1 MLNVSGLTV
10 SRGDHLV
17 LHDISLTVP
26 DSSITAIL
34 GPSGVGKTTLLR
46 AIAGLTRIDKGSIV
60 VDGVDVT
67 NYPTHRRG
75 VGLMFQDGQLFPTM
89 NVAENISFG
98 LRMKKKNKTDQA
110 LRVRELLE
118 LIHLPDYASRDVSTL
133 SGGETRR
140 VALARAIAP
149 SPAVLLLDEP
159 LTGLEEDFRYS
170 LARELA
176 EILRSTG
183 ITVVLVT
190 HDRREAEIMADAIVN
205 LSARGDGNNGAV
217 LE

>member
-1 MLNVSGLTV
+1 MLNVKGLTV
-10 SRGDHLV
+10 SRGDRVILN
-17 LHDISLTVP
+17 DISLTIP
-26 DSSITAIL
+26 NGSITAVL

-46 AIAGLTRIDKGSIV
+46 AIAGLVRIDKGSIV
-60 VDGVDVT
+60 VDDVDVT
-67 NYPTHRRG
+67 HLPTHRRG
-75 VGLMFQDGQLFPTM
+75 IGLMFQDGQLFPTM

-98 LRMKKKNKTDQA
+98 LRMRKQDKVEQTR
-110 LRVRELLE
+110 RVKELLE
-118 LIHLPDYASRDVSTL
+118 LIHLPDYATRDVSTL

-176 EILRSTG
+176 DILRSTV
-183 ITVVLVT
+183 ITVVVVT
-190 HDRREAEIMADAIVN
+190 HDHREAEIMADPIVQ
-205 LSARGDGNNGAV
+205 LSARGGGNNGAV

>member
-1 MLNVSGLTV
+1 MLSVHGLRV
-10 SRGDHLV
+10 SRGNTVV
-17 LHDISLTVP
+17 LNDISLTIP
-26 DSSITAIL
+26 NGSITAIL

-46 AIAGLTRIDKGSIV
+46 AIAGLVRIDKGSIV

-67 NYPTHRRG
+67 NLPTHRREI
-75 VGLMFQDGQLFPTM
+75 GLMFQDGQLFPTM
-89 NVAENISFG
+89 NVADNIGFG
-98 LRMKKKNKTDQA
+98 LRMRKQDKVEQTR
-110 LRVRELLE
+110 RVKELLE
-118 LIHLPDYASRDVSTL
+118 LIHLPDYATRDVSTL

-176 EILRSTG
+176 DILRNTG
-183 ITVVLVT
+183 ITVVVVT
-190 HDRREAEIMADAIVN
+190 HDHREAEIIADSIVR
-205 LSARGDGNNGAV
+205 LSARGDGDNGAV